1 MELSENQLSEAVKS
15 IEFTDREVDGLVLR
29 HIDKGEDIILQ
40 LNKGSKSLPK
50 HSGAMMAKA
59 LIDTF
64 GKNVM
69 ERITIERMSEKWI
82 EGGSIY
88 VRMKNMNTLPVKS
101 IMYPALLESLEE
113 SMQEV

>member
-1 MELSENQLSEAVKS
+1 MELNENRSSEAVKA
-15 IEFTDREVDGLVLR
+15 IEFTDRKVGGLVLR

-40 LNKGSKSLPK
+40 LNKGSTSLPD

-64 GKNVM
+64 GKNIM
-69 ERITIERMSEKWI
+69 ERVVIERMSEKWI

-88 VRMKNMNTLPVKS
+88 VRMLNMNTLPVKS
-101 IMYPALLESLEE
+101 IMYPTLLESLEE
-113 SMQEV
+113 SMQEA

>member
-1 MELSENQLSEAVKS
+1 MSETVKS
-15 IEFTDREVDGLVLR
+15 IEFTDRDVEGLILR

-40 LNKGSKSLPK
+40 LNKGSKSLPEN
-50 HSGAMMAKA
+50 SGAMMAKA

-64 GKNVM
+64 GKNAM
-69 ERITIERMSEKWI
+69 ERITIERISEKWV

-101 IMYPALLESLEE
+101 IMYPAILDSLEE